1 MKIRFY
7 QASDE
12 KNWVYTKAL
21 SYLFSPFFDDME
33 TEKTAFN
40 PEIYQDSI
48 ELVAEIDQQIVGLLD
63 IGIYQ
68 PEVSQNYLYHQAD
81 AVAYFTNL
89 AVHPDFQR
97 QGIAGKLFSEA
108 KKQLIEKQV
117 DALAIFTRESESTR
131 ELYQKWGA
139 KLVCQ
144 DFLVIGNPKDQSYPA
159 YQLDKE
165 QQRLQLLDQKTNQK
179 IPYTLQEGH
188 YLVTDEE
195 HLIDFDINQVIKEFT
210 YILSLK

>member
-117 DALAIFTRESESTR
+117 DALSQVSLPRLLSH
-131 ELYQKWGA
+131 W
-139 KLVCQ
+139 
-144 DFLVIGNPKDQSYPA
+144 QS
-159 YQLDKE
+159 
-165 QQRLQLLDQKTNQK
+165 
-179 IPYTLQEGH
+179 
-188 YLVTDEE
+188 
-195 HLIDFDINQVIKEFT
+195 
-210 YILSLK
+210 